1 MSDRKQKRRRQILAA
16 AREVFAEKGFVGSN
30 VDDITARV
38 EVARGTFYLY
48 FDDKLDVFRTLVNEF
63 YDRIAGCIVSIDLGA
78 GDTPRAQLRAN
89 LARVVAAARKDRG
102 MVGVAMSTAM
112 GVDPRLDEELESFY
126 GMLRTLLDETLET
139 GQTIGLVRAGDR
151 RPMVSMALGG
161 FRELLLSAERGEGPQ
176 SDEELVEALMG
187 FLEHG
192 LLAR

>member
-161 FRELLLSAERGEGPQ
+161 FRGLLLSAERGEGPQ